1 MYQMAANSTS
11 FFTFWDYAVMVGYI
25 LGIAAVGFYVTVKSK
40 EKSTKDYLLA
50 GKGIPW
56 WAISISMMVTLF
68 SAISFLAVPEEA
80 YKNGMRLWLSGLI
93 SLPIIPVAF
102 WMFLGFYYRLS
113 SFTPYSY
120 IERRFGSSVRA
131 MASILFLIQRGL
143 YLAVVVYVSARAFKA
158 AVGWDVYFTIL
169 FVGIIGTLYTAM
181 GGMRAV
187 VWTDVLQ
194 FFVLAGSVFFVACF
208 VCWKVDGGFFEIFSY
223 SFSHGRGFNLDSS
236 FISIN
241 PRERVT
247 LWWMILGALGVTLN
261 TYATDQLMI
270 QRLLSTKDYRA
281 AKKATL
287 CNIPLSMLTG
297 LLFWF
302 IGLGLF
308 TYYNTN
314 GASMLSKLPTDT
326 QVFPFFVASELP
338 VPIPGLI
345 MAGLLAAIMSTIDS
359 GINSLA
365 TVCCKDIYKRFINQA
380 ANEKDELNVAHKMT
394 FFWGAFMICGA
405 LVFVMISE
413 SASSTI
419 METSA
424 LWSSMGGVILAIYI
438 LAVTTENIGARGIWV
453 SAILGI
459 VTLSVCV
466 TKMHYMTPKDMRVSF
481 LLVGN
486 SGTLVTL
493 FVGIIIVIINR
504 IRKCNIDPEKT
515 TGLTLWTINRSEL
528 KKRDQ

>member
-1 MYQMAANSTS
+1 MADDAIKIFS
-11 FFTFWDYAVMVGYI
+11 FWDYAVMVGYI

-40 EKSTKDYLLA
+40 EKSTKDYLLG

-93 SLPIIPVAF
+93 SIPIIPLAF
-102 WMFLGFYYRLS
+102 WMFLGFYYRLG

-120 IERRFGSSVRA
+120 IEQRFDGSVRG

-143 YLAVVVYVSARAFKA
+143 YLAVVIYVSARAFKA

-169 FVGIIGTLYTAM
+169 FVGILGTLYTAM

-194 FFVLAGSVFFVACF
+194 FFVLAGSVLFVAVF
-208 VCWKVDGGFFEIFSY
+208 VCVKVDGGFGEIISY
-223 SFSHGRGFNLDSS
+223 AFSHGRGFNIDKS
-236 FISIN
+236 FVAFD
-241 PRERVT
+241 PHERIT
-247 LWWMILGALGVTLN
+247 LWWMIIGALGATLN
-261 TYATDQLMI
+261 CYATDQLMI
-270 QRLLSTKDYRA
+270 QRLLSTKDYHS

-287 CNIPLSMLTG
+287 CNIPLGMLTG

-308 TYYNTN
+308 VYYNTN
-314 GASMLSKLPTDT
+314 GAEILNKIPSNT
-326 QVFPFFVASELP
+326 QVFPYFIASELP
-338 VPIPGLI
+338 VPVPGLI

-365 TVCCKDIYKRFINQA
+365 TVCCKDIYKRFINKDA
-380 ANEKDELNVAHKMT
+380 TESDELKVAHKMT
-394 FFWGAFMICGA
+394 IFWGAFMICGA
-405 LVFVMISE
+405 LMFVFISE

-424 LWSSMGGVILAIYI
+424 LWSSMGGVILSVYI
-438 LAVTTENIGARGIWV
+438 LAVTTEHIDSRGIWFA
-453 SAILGI
+453 AIMGI
-459 VTLSVCV
+459 ITLSICV
-466 TKMHYMTPKDMRVSF
+466 TTMHYMTPKDMRVSF

-486 SGTLVTL
+486 SGTIVTL
-493 FVGIIIVIINR
+493 LTGIVIVIFNR
-504 IRKCNIDPEKT
+504 ITGRRVDPLKT
-515 TGLTLWTINRSEL
+515 KGLTLWTINRKEL
-528 KKRDQ
+528 KE